1 MRIGEAKIDAL
12 NAQIKQ
18 TQATLDGDIANL
30 NYTKIYAPMDGVVV
44 STSATEGQTLN
55 ANQTAPIVLR
65 LADLDTMQV
74 WAQVA
79 EADIPKVKVGM
90 PVYFTTLGMPDRKFN
105 AKVVQVLP
113 TPDTVNDVVLYNV
126 LIDVPN
132 TERLL
137 MTSMSAQVFF
147 MLGAARDALIV
158 PAAAVRPAR
167 GPQRGARNEATVRVL
182 VDGQPQVRQVKTGL
196 SSRNQMQ
203 ILEGLKEGEWS
214 SLARSRRFAGEPAA
228 HAAED
233 VLTLLDAR
241 PAASGHE
248 GRAGEPLLD
257 IRHVSRVYPSGE
269 GVVRALDDV
278 SLTIMPGE
286 YVGHHGPVRLGQ
298 VHADEHH
305 RLPRPG
311 ERRHLPGAG
320 ARRGRPRC
328 GRTRRPA
335 LPHLRLRVPAVQ
347 PSPSITAEENVEI
360 PAIYAGRSKADR
372 VARARTL
379 LERLGLLSRAEH
391 TPSQLSGGQQ
401 QRVSIARALMN
412 EAPVIL
418 ADEPPARSTAIPAP
432 RCWPCSR
439 N

>member
-1 MRIGEAKIDAL
+1 MLQKLESGDVSVPVRARKRRRGVWMAALVVGAGLAGGAWYVYGGAPAQSTVQLATAPVVRGDLEQNVTALGTIKPKTYVDVGTQVSGQLRRVLVNIGDTVKKGDLLAQIDPTVYQTRVLGDQAQLDNLKAQLAQQKAQLELDRLRDQRASRLLSSQAGSQDTADAAAATVRIGEAKIDAL

-182 VDGQPQVRQVKTGL
+182 VDGQPQMRQVKTGL
-196 SSRNQMQ
+196 SSRNQVQ
-203 ILEGLKEGEWS
+203 ILEGLKEGELVVTS
-214 SLARSRRFAGEPAA
+214 PDPAA
-228 HAAED
+228 LQAN
-233 VLTLLDAR
+233 R
-241 PAASGHE
+241 P
-248 GRAGEPLLD
+248 P
-257 IRHVSRVYPSGE
+257 
-269 GVVRALDDV
+269 
-278 SLTIMPGE
+278 MP
-286 YVGHHGPVRLGQ
+286 
-298 VHADEHH
+298 
-305 RLPRPG
+305 PR
-311 ERRHLPGAG
+311 
-320 ARRGRPRC
+320 
-328 GRTRRPA
+328 
-335 LPHLRLRVPAVQ
+335 
-347 PSPSITAEENVEI
+347 
-360 PAIYAGRSKADR
+360 
-372 VARARTL
+372 
-379 LERLGLLSRAEH
+379 
-391 TPSQLSGGQQ
+391 
-401 QRVSIARALMN
+401 MF
-412 EAPVIL
+412 
-418 ADEPPARSTAIPAP
+418 
-432 RCWPCSR
+432 
-439 N
+439 